1 MLWIHAS
8 IFHRNLP
15 NAFNFQVCV
24 IVYINSE
31 MYPTIKVYES
41 EKQYED
47 PGIGEKFDF
56 PSIKDP
62 PTRSLSVVVPAYN
75 EEARCKY
82 M

>member
-1 MLWIHAS
+1 
-8 IFHRNLP
+8 
-15 NAFNFQVCV
+15 
-24 IVYINSE
+24 